1 MEIGTGDVKIVP
13 ARSFDA
19 RDQYRS
25 VFKAILVAAKGAGEE
40 TRKNAAEYLK
50 VYRIQH
56 GKTRLEY
63 WIVGLDGNKGRL
75 LGLKARA
82 VET

>member
-1 MEIGTGDVKIVP
+1 MP
-13 ARSFDA
+13 ARSFD
-19 RDQYRS
+19 RLDQYRN
-25 VFKAILVAAKGAGEE
+25 VFKAILVATKGAGEE
-40 TRKNAAEYLK
+40 TRKNAAEWLK

-63 WIVGLDGNKGRL
+63 WIVGLDGAKGRI